1 MHERNRRERGMR
13 FFHWCCSEFHHRG
26 SCLRSEQ
33 PKFTHLKWD
42 DTNMPLCSFCS
53 CCWLFFNLNAH
64 FLLLST
70 GGSPQ
75 ASGALHPGTTSL
87 CPFQTWRS
95 SRSSLSRSL
104 IVRNGLSLFLWHIF
118 SLAQWKC
125 LFFVGI
131 IPDPLCLLQWLT
143 LILSLI
149 NSSILFVPRGKP
161 SVSSLPLRHLHP
173 CLYFHT
179 GILHPLPPRARVY
192 PFHIVGFLGLLV
204 ENKH

>member
-1 MHERNRRERGMR
+1 MHERNRRERDMR
-13 FFHWCCSEFHHRG
+13 FFHCCCSEFHHRG

-33 PKFTHLKWD
+33 PNFTHLKWD
-42 DTNMPLCSFCS
+42 DTNMPLCPFC

-70 GGSPQ
+70 GGSQQ
-75 ASGALHPGTTSL
+75 ASGALTPWDHFSL
-87 CPFQTWRS
+87 PFSRWRS
-95 SRSSLSRSL
+95 SRSSLFRSL
-104 IVRNGLSLFLWHIF
+104 IVRNGLPLFPWHVF

-125 LFFVGI
+125 VFFVGI
-131 IPDPLCLLQWLT
+131 IPDPLCLLHWFT

-173 CLYFHT
+173 CLYFW
-179 GILHPLPPRARVY
+179 LPCWDLTP
-192 PFHIVGFLGLLV
+192 PPPKG
-204 ENKH
+204 